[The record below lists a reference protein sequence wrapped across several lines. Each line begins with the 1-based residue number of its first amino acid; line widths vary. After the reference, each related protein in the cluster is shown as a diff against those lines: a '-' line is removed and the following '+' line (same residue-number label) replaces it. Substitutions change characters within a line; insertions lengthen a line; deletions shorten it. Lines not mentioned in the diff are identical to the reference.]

1 MKLAQSSLLLGGVL
15 VSACVVDLG
24 SDDGDGSS
32 EGESSSADDAVSA
45 DDGVDDD
52 DGTSD
57 DGVDGSSSDDG
68 ADTSGGPVPEG
79 CEGLIGG
86 GLTVHDGEVGDET
99 WAAGHH
105 RVASW
110 ITVTGRLE
118 VMPCAVIELDPSTA
132 IIVRDTGALHMEGA
146 ADQPILVTSSKA
158 EPAPGDWGG
167 LEFYASSTDGDNVL
181 RHVTIEYGGSTGY
194 GAIWIEGGASVA
206 IADSTIRAT
215 SDVAI
220 DADLGAELREFGNNE
235 LVDNVGAIR
244 LGANEIDQLGVGVYG
259 PNEEEGIF
267 VEYDDV
273 DHDAQW
279 IALGVPFVAD
289 DGFRLRTESGS
300 ANLEIAAGVTL
311 ELGPDAILGVDS
323 KGGLHLAGTADARV
337 SVISAKTPPAAGDW
351 AQIEIDAASNGP
363 ANVFEHA
370 DIRHG
375 GGQDYGQ
382 IWIDTDA
389 ELTIDDVAFEMSGD
403 GCDIENH
410 GTVSAPAT
418 TWVECS

>member
-1 MKLAQSSLLLGGVL
+1 MKLAQCSLLLGGVL

-32 EGESSSADDAVSA
+32 EGESSSADDAVST
-45 DDGVDDD
+45 DDGVDDGI
-52 DGTSD
+52 DGS
-57 DGVDGSSSDDG
+57 SSSDDG
-68 ADTSGGPVPEG
+68 VADTSGGPVPEG
-79 CEGLIGG
+79 CEGLVGG

-99 WAAGHH
+99 WAAGRH

-118 VMPCAVIELDPSTA
+118 VMPCAIVELDPGTA
-132 IIVRDTGALHMEGA
+132 MTVRDTGALHMEGA
-146 ADQPILVTSSKA
+146 ADQPILLTSSKA
-158 EPAPGDWGG
+158 QPAAGDWGG
-167 LEFYASSTDGDNVL
+167 LEFYASSTDGDNVV

-194 GAIWIEGGASVA
+194 GSIWIEGGASVA
-206 IADSTIRAT
+206 ISDSVIRES

-220 DADLGAELREFGNNE
+220 DADHGAELREFTGNE
-235 LVDNVGAIR
+235 LVDNAAAIR
-244 LGANEIDQLGVGVYG
+244 LGANGVDELGAGVYG
-259 PNEEEGIF
+259 PNDEEGIF
-267 VEYDDV
+267 VEYEEI
-273 DHDAQW
+273 DHDARW

-289 DGFRLRTESGS
+289 DGFRLRTETGS

-311 ELGPDAILGVDS
+311 QLGPAAIVGVDS

-337 SVISAKTPPAAGDW
+337 SIISAKSPPAAGDW

-363 ANVFEHA
+363 ANVLEHA

-389 ELTIDDVAFEMSGD
+389 EITLDDVVFEMSGD